1 MLTFLGYTL
10 AVIIVITAVP
20 AGIAT
25 GVYVFKK
32 GIPLALE
39 FLKNKA
45 QHKKRD
51 SLDIDIEDKKKD
63 LQWLREKKE
72 KIAILKGLEEEERLL
87 REEIDRDSERLKE
100 DSLIVDIDEERLW

>member
-1 MLTFLGYTL
+1 MLAFLGYTVAVLIAL
-10 AVIIVITAVP
+10 ATIP
-20 AGIAT
+20 AGIAI
-25 GVYVFKK
+25 GAYIFKE

-39 FLKNKA
+39 LIKSRA

-63 LQWLREKKE
+63 LRWLREKKE
-72 KIAILKGLEEEERLL
+72 KIAVLKGLEEEERLL

-100 DSLIVDIDEERLW
+100 DLLIDERIW